1 MNLLGNRANETY
13 TYRRVDWDTWQEGA
27 DLGNVTSGSVELSAL
42 SDLKATCSFSFIGG
56 EAPEQDSLVRI
67 YYSFTDDYGETKQY
81 TVGTFIVCY
90 SSTTN
95 IADYRSGQDDSMY
108 VSGSANGY
116 SVLKVLKDRCAGMP
130 LTIKAGSNAVE
141 VAKSYISDL
150 CGLRVDYQPSTYTLV
165 SDHTFEP
172 DDSYLAIVNWLLST
186 AGYASVS
193 PSKDGVCQMF
203 PSIEPTKRG
212 TKFTFTND
220 DQSIMYPEVVEE
232 NDWQDTPNVARL
244 YYETDE
250 LAIWAS
256 ASNVSGSKA
265 SLESRGGRELTIYE
279 DVSELEGGTPAQ
291 MLSNMKDMA
300 LRKLV
305 DNSSEIEHVKLSHP
319 YIDLFPNDAIEID
332 YSGKKWS
339 GNVTNVSVSLQ
350 PSTKCD
356 TEIRRFIGNDIVYET
371 DGAVIWEAGV

>member
-56 EAPEQDSLVRI
+56 EAPEQDGLVRI
-67 YYSFTDDYGETKQY
+67 IYSFNDDNGEYGEY
-81 TVGTFIVCY
+81 VIGTFIVCY

-95 IADYRSGQDDSMY
+95 IADYGSGRDGSMY
-108 VSGSANGY
+108 VSGTANGY
-116 SVLKVLKDRCAGMP
+116 SVLKVLKDRVVGMP
-130 LTIKAGSNAVE
+130 LTVKAGSNPVD
-141 VAKSYISDL
+141 VARSYIKDL
-150 CGLRVDYQPSTYTLV
+150 FGLRVDYAPSTYTLV

-172 DDSYLAIVNWLLST
+172 DDSYLTIVNWLLST

-193 PSKDGVCQMF
+193 PSKDGVCMMF
-203 PSIEPTKRG
+203 PDVEPTKGG
-212 TKFTFTND
+212 TMFTFTND

-250 LAIWAS
+250 MALWAS

-265 SLESRGGRELTIYE
+265 SLDSRGGRELTIYE
-279 DVSELEGGTPAQ
+279 NVSELEGTGSAQ
-291 MLSNMKDMA
+291 MLYN
-300 LRKLV
+300 L
-305 DNSSEIEHVKLSHP
+305 
-319 YIDLFPNDAIEID
+319 
-332 YSGKKWS
+332 
-339 GNVTNVSVSLQ
+339 
-350 PSTKCD
+350 
-356 TEIRRFIGNDIVYET
+356 
-371 DGAVIWEAGV
+371 